1 MILTGIW
8 SEWTIARYRMLH
20 WRMNLAVSRKL
31 ALCLGMACLTGLL
44 AQVRL
49 PLPFTPVPIT
59 GQVFAVLLAGVLL
72 GKHFGALSQ
81 VFYVGLGAAGLPW
94 FSGWSSSALSGLTGG
109 YLIGFIVA
117 AGLAGGLTDG
127 HLRLRGLAGQVL
139 LMTAG
144 ILVIYLFGAV
154 QFAIMMRTGLKATLN
169 MAVLPFIPLGI
180 VKALA
185 AALVTTAIL
194 PKSGENPEQENGSRA
209 A

>member
-1 MILTGIW
+1 MMLTGIW
-8 SEWTIARYRMLH
+8 SEWTDVRHRLFH

-44 AQVRL
+44 AQVRV
-49 PLPFTPVPIT
+49 PLSSTPAPIT

-94 FSGWSSSALSGLTGG
+94 FSGWSPAALFGPTGG
-109 YLIGFIVA
+109 YLVGFIVA
-117 AGLAGGLTDG
+117 AGLIGWLTDDHFG
-127 HLRLRGLAGQVL
+127 IRRPPGQII

-154 QFAIMMRTGLKATLN
+154 QFAIFMKTGLKTTLA
-169 MAVLPFIPLGI
+169 MAVFPFIPFDLA
-180 VKALA
+180 KALA
-185 AALVTTAIL
+185 VAALTTAFL
-194 PKSGENPEQENGSRA
+194 PKSGDDPRQEDGSGAR
-209 A
+209 